1 MTLSDPCLIILLPNT
16 GTVHTLFMKS
26 LLGLTQALQSRKIP
40 FALKTTEFSDIVMSR
55 NYLLSVFLSDE
66 RFSHALFLDSD
77 LSFLPEQFFRL
88 LDFDAEFVATV
99 YPDRRARDLVLQAL
113 YEVDAT
119 KADPPPIQDI
129 LSSTMKYLLTAHLS
143 QTDQVDIK
151 KDGFHTVAS
160 LAGGFS
166 LIKRSVPEQMVEKGA
181 ADILPRT
188 ALLPSNEDAR
198 RFADFFSHLRT
209 ADNEA
214 ILGEDQSFC

>member
-26 LLGLTQALQSRKIP
+26 LRGLTQALQSRKIP

-113 YEVDAT
+113 YEADAT

-129 LSSTMKYLLTAHLS
+129 LSSAMKYLLAAQLS

-151 KDGFHTVAS
+151 KETVFIQSPVSQVGF
-160 LAGGFS
+160 
-166 LIKRSVPEQMVEKGA
+166 R
-181 ADILPRT
+181 
-188 ALLPSNEDAR
+188 
-198 RFADFFSHLRT
+198 
-209 ADNEA
+209 
-214 ILGEDQSFC
+214 